1 MKTLTCGGRSPS
13 ESKRHE
19 GISSAC
25 GAPGLRRLGGQARAL
40 AELTDAELEA
50 RIKARLKEIEPA
62 LIDQWEG
69 RPSD

>member
-1 MKTLTCGGRSPS
+1 MKALARSVGRLDYGVSVA
-13 ESKRHE
+13 K
-19 GISSAC
+19 
-25 GAPGLRRLGGQARAL
+25 ARAL

-62 LIDQWEG
+62 LVDQWEG

>member
-1 MKTLTCGGRSPS
+1 M
-13 ESKRHE
+13 
-19 GISSAC
+19 
-25 GAPGLRRLGGQARAL
+25 APPPENGTRADRKMWRTIAETHAYVAFMPRVAKARAL